1 MLTDRVNNF
10 PTMMK
15 FLVQATLILGTL
27 PILFWQAAVL
37 KSDKKKSEGILHLL
51 IKLRV

>member
-1 MLTDRVNNF
+1 MLTDKANNF
-10 PTMMK
+10 PTTMK

-37 KSDKKKSEGILHLL
+37 KSEKR
-51 IKLRV
+51 RVKAYCT